1 MASPM
6 PTVRLAIFEGPLDGL
21 LRLIQEQKLD
31 ITELSLVAVTKQ
43 FLEHV
48 QSMQEQDGPL
58 LAGFLRVAAHLMY
71 GKSQA
76 LLHEPQDLTDETEE
90 SLEEQLRGYERFKQ
104 LMSTVA
110 AWQEEC
116 DVAYQR
122 IAPAP
127 MPPLPLPTS
136 QLVNYAP
143 EDLVSALA
151 AVLEEKEEELPTVAR
166 RKVYIETYL
175 DRIGRLLVVN
185 GQTGFRELV
194 QTAQSLEEIVVAFLA
209 VLEFLRLRRA
219 IVRQTELY
227 SDILILP
234 ANSGRAADL
243 PSRAD
248 TAQTGDPAEDVIRQ
262 GR

>member
-6 PTVRLAIFEGPLDGL
+6 PTVRLAIFEGPLDVL

-58 LAGFLRVAAHLMY
+58 LAGFLRVAAQLMY

-76 LLHEPQDLTDETEE
+76 LLHEPQDLTDETED

-104 LMSTVA
+104 LMSTVV

-127 MPPLPLPTS
+127 MPLPLPTS

-143 EDLVSALA
+143 EDLVSALTV
-151 AVLEEKEEELPTVAR
+151 VLEEKEEELPTVAR
-166 RKVYIETYL
+166 RKVHIETYL

-209 VLEFLRLRRA
+209 VLEFLRLRKA

-227 SDILILP
+227 ADILILP
-234 ANSGRAADL
+234 ADSGRAADL

-248 TAQTGDPAEDVIRQ
+248 TVQTGNPAEDVIRQ
-262 GR
+262 VR